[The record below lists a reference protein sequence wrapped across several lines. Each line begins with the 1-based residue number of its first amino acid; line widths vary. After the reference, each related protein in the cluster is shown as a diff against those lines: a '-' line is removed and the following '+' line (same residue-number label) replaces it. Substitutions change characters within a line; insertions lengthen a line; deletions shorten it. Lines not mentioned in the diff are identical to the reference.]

1 MYLELKSKGI
11 EFPAQDL
18 DSMAPI
24 HTPQRSVI
32 PQQHPSSRSGS
43 LTSSTTTR
51 PVDTGPVRLSP
62 EQMEKLQQ
70 ELTIVQGN
78 ITVFEEMLNE
88 LVPGQEHADDW
99 TLLEELNATCRS
111 MQQRIVELIDR
122 VSNEDVTVEL
132 LRVNDSLN
140 NCFLRYDR
148 FVKKRNKGVPSPV
161 ASQPQFPIRSSQG
174 TATRPPVESSLIDLG
189 DDDAPP
195 SASGGD
201 ALVGNLSSL
210 RIGPGQNR
218 PQSDDFD
225 AFAHSRSVRNGT
237 PQRKPD
243 GYSESLAR
251 EQVDT
256 SLASLTQAK
265 AQRDLSE
272 AGLIDKKEDLDE
284 MEKWLMEQEKTTAN
298 ASTGTGPTTAT
309 VDSSEFERFLYE
321 RATAVDSSQRQQAQ
335 PSKSQGAKDPFDL

>member
-1 MYLELKSKGI
+1 
-11 EFPAQDL
+11 
-18 DSMAPI
+18 
-24 HTPQRSVI
+24 
-32 PQQHPSSRSGS
+32 
-43 LTSSTTTR
+43 
-51 PVDTGPVRLSP
+51 
-62 EQMEKLQQ
+62 
-70 ELTIVQGN
+70 
-78 ITVFEEMLNE
+78 
-88 LVPGQEHADDW
+88 
-99 TLLEELNATCRS
+99 
-111 MQQRIVELIDR
+111 VELIDR

-140 NCFLRYDR
+140 NCFVRYDR
-148 FVKKRNKGVPSPV
+148 FVKKRNKGVPSPA
-161 ASQPQFPIRSSQG
+161 ASQPQFPLRSSQG
-174 TATRPPVESSLIDLG
+174 TATRPVESSLIDLG

-218 PQSDDFD
+218 PPSDDFD
-225 AFAHSRSVRNGT
+225 AFAHSRSLRNCT

-243 GYSESLAR
+243 TYSESLTR

-256 SLASLTQAK
+256 SLASLTQTK

-284 MEKWLMEQEKTTAN
+284 MEKWLMEQEKTTTN
-298 ASTGTGPTTAT
+298 TSTGTGPTTAT

-321 RATAVDSSQRQQAQ
+321 RATAVDSLPPTSQSQRQQA
-335 PSKSQGAKDPFDL
+335 KRQGAKDPFDL